1 MSVRRILPK
10 IEPFTRVQVTS
21 YMRIMLKMHKPWA
34 HRALVIIWNQQ
45 TTSERKKHVSKG
57 RDNKGFNRVDTPV
70 LGHLACKLKQN
81 HPLTDAEEER
91 VLRCIP
97 KYCEQVILL
106 CDTRKLT
113 AKLDEFYGAIPPDKE
128 PPY

>member
-1 MSVRRILPK
+1 
-10 IEPFTRVQVTS
+10 
-21 YMRIMLKMHKPWA
+21 MLKLHKPWA
-34 HRALVIIWNQQ
+34 KKALLVIWDRQ

-81 HPLTDAEEER
+81 HPLTKDEEDR
-91 VLRCIP
+91 VLKCIP

-106 CDTRKLT
+106 CDVSKLT
-113 AKLDEFYGAIPPDKE
+113 AKLDHYYGAQPPDNS